1 MPFLG
6 RTITT
11 NLADFHTDNYA
22 AGSGFTAGSTTSLAL
37 TISGIDDEN
46 ALRIS
51 FDGVNQHHDTWSL
64 SSSTVTFDTA
74 IPTGVAN
81 VEIQYGKQPTSSA
94 FEANSVDGTHIALGS
109 DAQGDVLYYDGSNY
123 ARLAAGT
130 SGLFLKTQGSSA
142 NPTWAAPSSP
152 LEFVSST
159 TASNT
164 AAIEI
169 TGIDNSADT
178 WMVLIEGV
186 NPATDAQEIRLRT
199 SNDTSSHSYDSGASD
214 YGWSF
219 FGIYGSADTGYN
231 KHDTADS
238 EIQIGKDPFY
248 PGNDATSAW
257 SGNLIIHNPSVTTYH
272 TMISF
277 DITLQGSSQESHRLV
292 GSGHRI
298 AAEAVT
304 AIQLTC
310 ASGNFDTGKFSLFKI
325 KHA

>member
-1 MPFLG
+1 MRIIGPAPIIG
-6 RTITT
+6 KVSTAQIDDDAITEAKVA
-11 NLADFHTDNYA
+11 NDAI
-22 AGSGFTAGSTTSLAL
+22 G
-37 TISGIDDEN
+37 ISELKAGIDGN
-46 ALRIS
+46 VIS
-51 FDGVNQHHDTWSL
+51 FDASGDPVMI
-64 SSSTVTFDTA
+64 A
-74 IPTGVAN
+74 TGNDSQVLTSA
-81 VEIQYGKQPTSSA
+81 GAGAQPA
-94 FEANSVDGTHIALGS
+94 FED
-109 DAQGDVLYYDGSNY
+109 
-123 ARLAAGT
+123 AAG
-130 SGLFLKTQGSSA
+130 
-142 NPTWAAPSSP
+142 SP

-199 SNDTSSHSYDSGASD
+199 SNDTSSHSYDSGGSD

-248 PGNDATSAW
+248 PGNDTTSAW

-277 DITLQGSSQESHRLV
+277 DITMQGSSQESHRLV

-310 ASGNFDTGKFSLFKI
+310 GSGNFDTGKFSLFKI